1 MIDERKLFNQPV
13 QNSIRIY
20 DNIQNIT
27 TDQGNDYI
35 TASLLDYSFWEN
47 TMK

>member
-20 DNIQNIT
+20 DNIQN
-27 TDQGNDYI
+27 N
-35 TASLLDYSFWEN
+35 SKRF
-47 TMK
+47 K

>member
-27 TDQGNDYI
+27 TDEGNDYI
-35 TASLLDYSFWEN
+35 TVSLLDYSFWEN
-47 TMK
+47 TTK

>member
-13 QNSIRIY
+13 ENSIRIY

-35 TASLLDYSFWEN
+35 TASLLDYPFWEN
-47 TMK
+47 TTK